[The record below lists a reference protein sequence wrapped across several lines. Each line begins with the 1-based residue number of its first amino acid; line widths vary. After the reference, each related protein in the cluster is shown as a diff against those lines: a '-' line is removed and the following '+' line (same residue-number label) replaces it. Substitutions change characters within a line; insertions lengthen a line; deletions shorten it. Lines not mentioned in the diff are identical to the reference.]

1 MATETQT
8 SKETYWSQDYVDMSR
23 VLRQPM
29 QFAVKLLWP
38 VYEIAN
44 LEPELLQQHLQQ
56 LYRYSGVH
64 CLFFAK

>member
-1 MATETQT
+1 MTTKTQT

-44 LEPELLQQHLQQ
+44 LESTSTTTVQILGRSLP
-56 LYRYSGVH
+56 
-64 CLFFAK
+64 LFCQVETDS